1 MPAHRARRMT
11 VTMMMTATMAAL
23 SGCGGAGGFGESVQ
37 LPQETRVTLQAQ
49 FAEGKPLYFP
59 KDRPFNVFDAQR
71 SSTGGATAKSW
82 STEGGTALCEAS
94 AESVGTARAEFQLG
108 QVIDTRAEEP
118 LDVTAVFDLNYEYS
132 VKVDAEDT
140 SKPQDKLAVKVYIS
154 DSDGH
159 VLKRVLLADLG
170 TATGPKRFSG
180 REKPSFDVTLEPGLV
195 YHFVVAGLVEVEATE
210 TSTASARIDIRSLEL
225 ELLPRATHR

>member
-1 MPAHRARRMT
+1 MLAHRAKCTTVTVVMT
-11 VTMMMTATMAAL
+11 VSLAAL
-23 SGCGGAGGFGESVQ
+23 SGCGGPGGFGESIQ
-37 LPQETRVTLQAQ
+37 LPQETRVTLQTE
-49 FAEGKPLYFP
+49 FAEGKPIYFP

-71 SSTGGATAKSW
+71 SSTGGATAESW

-132 VKVDAEDT
+132 VKMDAEDT

-154 DSDGH
+154 DSNGQ

-170 TATGPKRFSG
+170 TATGPGRFAG
-180 REKPSFDVTLEPGLV
+180 REKPSFDVTLEPGLA

-210 TSTASARIDIRSLEL
+210 KSTASARIDIRSFEL
-225 ELLPRATHR
+225 ELLPRGTHR